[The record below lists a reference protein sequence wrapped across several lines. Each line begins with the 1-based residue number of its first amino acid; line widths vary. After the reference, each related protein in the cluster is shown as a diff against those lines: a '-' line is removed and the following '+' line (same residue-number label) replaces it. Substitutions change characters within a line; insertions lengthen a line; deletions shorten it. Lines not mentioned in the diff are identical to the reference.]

1 MPKKPL
7 PDLSRFELQ
16 CLSMFW
22 DEGEATV
29 RGIHDRLDDPPSYS
43 TVRKIVWRL
52 EEKGAV
58 DRVRRDGKA
67 WVYRAAVPPAPMIR
81 REIRRFLDNLFD
93 GAAEPLVAH
102 LTEMEA
108 LSLDDLRDL
117 EASLRQGRE
126 DDEESDR

>member
-1 MPKKPL
+1 
-7 PDLSRFELQ
+7 
-16 CLSMFW
+16 
-22 DEGEATV
+22 
-29 RGIHDRLDDPPSYS
+29 
-43 TVRKIVWRL
+43 
-52 EEKGAV
+52 
-58 DRVRRDGKA
+58 
-67 WVYRAAVPPAPMIR
+67 MIR

-117 EASLRQGRE
+117 EASLRQGRR